1 MSVLFFH
8 GVPDTPVLWQPLIEA
23 LGLSDAD
30 YRAPALPGFGR
41 ALPAG
46 FTPSKEAYL
55 DWMITQ
61 IGAAASAAGE
71 PVHIVA
77 HDWGALLASRAIALR
92 PELIKSWVLSGAVP
106 EPTYKWHSTARQW
119 QTPVI
124 GELVMK
130 LTTPDRLS
138 KALVKAGL
146 PEEIAAHETAVW
158 DKRMRQCIL
167 ALYRSARMVATEWS
181 DRLDDLP
188 ANGQL
193 IWGAKD
199 PFVDISVAEAFS
211 ERCGLPLHVETEAG
225 HWAVAEAPES
235 VAAVLSAHWDAAESA
250 SPAIDESAAETEN
263 ETPED

>member
-8 GVPDTPVLWQPLIEA
+8 GVPDTPAVWQPLIEA

-77 HDWGALLASRAIALR
+77 HDWGALLASRAISLR
-92 PELIKSWVLSGAVP
+92 PELVKSWALSGAVP
-106 EPTYKWHSTARQW
+106 DPDYKWHVTARRW
-119 QTPVI
+119 QTPLV
-124 GELVMK
+124 GELMMK
-130 LTTPDRLS
+130 LTTPDRLAS
-138 KALVKAGL
+138 ALTKAGL
-146 PEEIAAHETAVW
+146 PEDIAAHETSVW

-167 ALYRSARMVATEWS
+167 ALYRSARNVASEWS
-181 DRLDDLP
+181 ATAEDLP
-188 ANGQL
+188 PHGQL
-193 IWGAKD
+193 IWGAND
-199 PFVDISVAEAFS
+199 PFVSVSIADAFAG
-211 ERCGLPLHVETEAG
+211 RCGLPLHVEPATG
-225 HWAVAEAPES
+225 HWAIAEAPQS
-235 VAAVLSAHWDAAESA
+235 VAAILSALWEAADAAA
-250 SPAIDESAAETEN
+250 PSPDGKDGD
-263 ETPED
+263 ETPA